1 MPFDDLRSFLEY
13 LEKNGELKRVG
24 VQCDPVLEIPEIAWR
39 MVREGGPALLFERVK
54 GSPYPLAINV
64 LASSR
69 RIELA
74 LGRHPGEI
82 GEELLGLAERISAG
96 AFGGGAF
103 GAVGAFRETPLRI
116 IWSERGR
123 LWRLRSMRTVG
134 VRRGRSQEV
143 EEGPNLAD
151 LPALR
156 CWPRDGGRFITL
168 PMVLT
173 VNPSDG
179 RRNLGTYRMQV
190 YDKATTGMHWQIQK
204 GGQFHYEA
212 AEREERPLE
221 VAVAIGADPA
231 LVLASIA
238 PLPENVDELAFAGL
252 LRGRPTRLARARTL
266 RIPVPADAEFVLEGT
281 VFPNE
286 RRLEGPFGDH
296 FGHYSLAAPFPV
308 FRVKRITHRRNPIY
322 LAAVVGKPPQED
334 KYLGDAVQQITAPLI
349 RLIQPEVRSLW
360 AYAAAG
366 FHNLLVVSSR
376 VRYPREAVK
385 SALSLLGQGQTAL
398 TKCIVVVDEDVDP
411 RDFGAVL
418 RAVRENFDPKGDL
431 VRIERAPLDTLD
443 FTSFEPHVGGKM
455 IVVATREPGRVPR
468 APLRGEVDVSP
479 ETLVRRL
486 LERGALVKGA
496 RLVNGALLVAVVED
510 GPHPSPLPEGEGDYG
525 HHGDTPRYFNGEIT
539 YRGTET
545 RRGDDVGDEGMRGA
559 PMVLDDRN
567 RQRVGEDVGATGSRP
582 PLRLPTSNVKIRH
595 QGRDTLRVVMAEAA
609 ALGAPLAAVVSP
621 DVDLEDLDSLIWG
634 IFTRFDPALDVIEG
648 GTGAGE
654 TQRAPVLGIDATWK
668 EGYPEPVAM
677 SQDVVD
683 LVSRR
688 WGEYGF

>member
-13 LEKNGELKRVG
+13 LEKNGELRRVG
-24 VQCDPVLEIPEIAWR
+24 AECDPVLEIPEIAWR
-39 MVREGGPALLFERVK
+39 MVRQGGPALLFERVK

-69 RIELA
+69 RVEYA
-74 LGRHPGEI
+74 LGRHPEQV

-96 AFGGGAF
+96 AFRRVGGGREA
-103 GAVGAFRETPLRI
+103 GAFRETPLLRRL
-116 IWSERGR
+116 WSERGR
-123 LWRLRSMRTVG
+123 LWKLRSMRTVR

-143 EEGPNLAD
+143 EEAPRLAD
-151 LPALR
+151 LPALH
-156 CWPRDGGRFITL
+156 CWPGDGGRFITL

-173 VNPSDG
+173 ANPNNG

-190 YDKATTGMHWQIQK
+190 YDGESTGMHWQIQK
-204 GGQFHYEA
+204 GGRFHYEA
-212 AEREERPLE
+212 AEREGRPLE

-266 RIPVPADAEFVLEGT
+266 QMPVPADAEFVLEGT
-281 VFPNE
+281 VSPHE

-308 FRVKRITHRRNPIY
+308 FRVRRVTRRRNPIY
-322 LAAVVGKPPQED
+322 LASVVGKPPQED

-366 FHNLLVVSSR
+366 FHNLLVVSAR

-398 TKCIVVVDEDVDP
+398 TKCIVVVDEDVAP

-418 RAVRENFDPKGDL
+418 RAVRENFDPESDL
-431 VRIERAPLDTLD
+431 VRVERAPLDTLD

-455 IVVATREPGRVPR
+455 IVVATRESGGVPR
-468 APLRGEVDVSP
+468 APLSDEMDVSP
-479 ETLVRRL
+479 AALVRRL
-486 LERGALVKGA
+486 RERGAVVRDA
-496 RLVNGALLVAVVED
+496 RLLDGALLVAVID
-510 GPHPSPLPEGEGDYG
+510 QG
-525 HHGDTPRYFNGEIT
+525 HHG
-539 YRGTET
+539 GTET
-545 RRGDDVGDEGMRGA
+545 RRGDADYGGTYGA
-559 PMVLDDRN
+559 PE
-567 RQRVGEDVGATGSRP
+567 VGVPGRSTPRSRTE
-582 PLRLPTSNVKIRH
+582 LRAIM
-595 QGRDTLRVVMAEAA
+595 DEAA

-621 DVDLEDLDSLIWG
+621 DVDLGDLDSLIWG
-634 IFTRFDPALDVIEG
+634 IFTRFDPVLDVIKG
-648 GTGAGE
+648 GTGVEE
-654 TQRAPVLGIDATWK
+654 TEGAPVLGIDATWK
-668 EGYPEPVAM
+668 EGYPDPVSM
-677 SQDVVD
+677 SEDVVE

-688 WGEYGF
+688 WGEYGL